1 MKRLLLLLAVLAGCA
16 VEGEPL
22 PAAGQAGAV
31 ASPQADDP
39 VAAVLA
45 KSRLYRPPGE
55 GPFPAVVV
63 LHGCGG
69 VGGHHHGWA
78 RRLVE
83 WGYVALVV
91 DSFGPRG
98 HGSVCALNPQ
108 PTTAETRAGDAW
120 AAARHLA
127 TLPFVRGDRVGAI
140 GFSHGGSTVM
150 NAVQGRGGNRPPL
163 AAAVA
168 FYPGCNERW
177 HAQVAVP
184 TVILIGEQDDWTPAE
199 RCRRVVAALKRPE
212 LVSMTVYPN
221 AYHSFDRD
229 RPGVVYVRGIRGD
242 HRVERDPVA
251 APDALAKT
259 RAFFDRML
267 KG

>member
-1 MKRLLLLLAVLAGCA
+1 VRRWLLTLLLLAGCA
-16 VEGEPL
+16 GEGEPL
-22 PAAGQAGAV
+22 PPTNATALV
-31 ASPQADDP
+31 PPTADAT
-39 VAAVLA
+39 AAVLA
-45 KSRLYRPPGE
+45 KARLYRPKGE
-55 GPFPAVVV
+55 GPFPAIVV

-69 VGGHHHGWA
+69 VDGHHHGWA

-108 PTTAETRAGDAW
+108 PTTAEMRAGDAW

-127 TLPFVRGDRVGAI
+127 TLGFVRADRIGAI

-150 NAVQGRGGNRPPL
+150 NAVQGRGGSQPPL

-177 HAQVAVP
+177 HAAVAVP
-184 TVILIGEQDDWTPAE
+184 TVILIGEQDDWTPVE
-199 RCRRVVAALKRPE
+199 RCRRVMAALKRPE
-212 LVSMTVYPN
+212 LVTMTVYPN
-221 AYHSFDRD
+221 AYHAFDRE
-229 RPGVVYVRGIRGD
+229 RPEVRYVRGSRGD
-242 HRVERDPVA
+242 HRLERDPVA
-251 APDALAKT
+251 AADALAKT
-259 RAFFDRML
+259 RAFFDQRL